1 MCFVVTSTWKD
12 RTWPSPPQICIFYDV
27 LHLYVHLGTFL
38 SVTLCTY
45 CYIRVLFIVH
55 LSITTQ
61 SVRQKKSSRGIQG
74 KSQHHAQQR
83 NESKQRTTI
92 LLVPPSPPPPHHPT
106 AVVSIFIFIQVC
118 FPAGT
123 PPPPPPLPPLLCQ
136 PVQMDSIAW
145 GRRGVG
151 ARPGTLLVR
160 PRDKS
165 GIYPNLF
172 SSLRKL

>member
-123 PPPPPPLPPLLCQ
+123 PPPPPPFRPCCASLCRWTALLGGGA
-136 PVQMDSIAW
+136 VW
-145 GRRGVG
+145 GHGRARCWLDRGTSRG
-151 ARPGTLLVR
+151 YIPICFLH
-160 PRDKS
+160 
-165 GIYPNLF
+165 
-172 SSLRKL
+172 

>member
-118 FPAGT
+118 FFCSKIIIFYYVFCCDVHVEGPDLAVAS
-123 PPPPPPLPPLLCQ
+123 PDLHIL
-136 PVQMDSIAW
+136 
-145 GRRGVG
+145 
-151 ARPGTLLVR
+151 
-160 PRDKS
+160 
-165 GIYPNLF
+165 
-172 SSLRKL
+172 

>member
-61 SVRQKKSSRGIQG
+61 SVRKKRVVEAFRGKVNIMPNRG
-74 KSQHHAQQR
+74 MKVSNALPYYWFHPA
-83 NESKQRTTI
+83 
-92 LLVPPSPPPPHHPT
+92 PPPRT
-106 AVVSIFIFIQVC
+106 IQ
-118 FPAGT
+118 
-123 PPPPPPLPPLLCQ
+123 LQ
-136 PVQMDSIAW
+136 W
-145 GRRGVG
+145 
-151 ARPGTLLVR
+151 
-160 PRDKS
+160 
-165 GIYPNLF
+165 
-172 SSLRKL
+172 

>member
-92 LLVPPSPPPPHHPT
+92 LLVPPSPPPPRLCL
-106 AVVSIFIFIQVC
+106 AFLYLLKCVSRRE
-118 FPAGT
+118 PH
-123 PPPPPPLPPLLCQ
+123 PPPPPSA
-136 PVQMDSIAW
+136 PVVPACADGQHCL
-145 GRRGVG
+145 G
-151 ARPGTLLVR
+151 AARCGGTA
-160 PRDKS
+160 
-165 GIYPNLF
+165 GHAAG
-172 SSLRKL
+172 